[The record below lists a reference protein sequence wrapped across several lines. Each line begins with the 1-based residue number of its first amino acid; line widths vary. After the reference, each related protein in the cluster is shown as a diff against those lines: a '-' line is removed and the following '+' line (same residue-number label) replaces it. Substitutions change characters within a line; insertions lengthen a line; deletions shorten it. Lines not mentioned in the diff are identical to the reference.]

1 MPPIPPLLRHLGPG
15 VSAIL
20 LASSLLLVSD
30 LPHTKPATT
39 AARQYKVAIVQMA
52 SQPILEDGAMGVLD
66 GLREAGY
73 AEGEN
78 LVVSRFNAEG
88 DMATANAM
96 AQEVTAGSY
105 DLVVT
110 LSTPSLQTVANANQK
125 SRVPHV
131 FGMVSDPT
139 LSGVGVGPSP
149 QEHPPYMVG
158 IGTLPPADK
167 SIELARRVNPK
178 LQRIGVVW
186 NPAEVNSEIAT
197 KMARETCQRLQLE
210 LLEANAENT
219 AAVREAALSLISR
232 GVDALWVGGDVTVLG
247 AIDVVI
253 QVARQAKIP
262 VFTCIPGNAAKGTL
276 FDLGANYYEVGRK
289 VGQVAARVLS
299 GEAIPTIPWER
310 AIPPKLFVNKLAA
323 EGLTGWTFSPEL
335 LADADSVI
343 DAAGVHEKHPAPRA
357 PPPARLSHT
366 WKLRLLFYNN
376 SPDAEEAAAGVKDG
390 LQKAGLVA
398 GRDFQ
403 LNEQNAQGDIA
414 TLTALVDAAIS
425 EPVDLILTVSTPTLQ
440 TAANRSRNIPV
451 VFTMVANPFIAGIGK
466 SDDSHPPLVTGA
478 YGAGDAA
485 GVLRLVRELMPGVK
499 KVGTFYSPTEVNAV
513 YSHDVLVA
521 AAKEQGV
528 ELASVGV
535 NSTSE
540 VPDAVQSLC
549 SQSIDALIVTNSNL
563 AAAAFPSVIQVTR
576 RARVPA
582 FGSMSGMSPQGAVL
596 VYSRDFHDMG
606 EMSAALAARIMRGES
621 AAKLPYHPM
630 QTSRLH
636 INLDA
641 AREYGITVPESMLK
655 TADRVLGR

>member
-1 MPPIPPLLRHLGPG
+1 MPPIPSLLRHLGPG

-20 LASSLLLVSD
+20 LASGLLLFSD
-30 LPHTKPATT
+30 LPRSKSAAT
-39 AARQYKVAIVQMA
+39 AVRQFKLAIVQMA
-52 SQPILEDGAMGVLD
+52 SQPILEDGAAGVLD

-73 AEGEN
+73 EDGDS

-96 AQEVTAGSY
+96 AQEVTAGGY

-139 LSGVGVGPSP
+139 IAGVGVGAGPLD
-149 QEHPPYMVG
+149 HPPYMVG

-197 KMARETCQRLQLE
+197 RMARETCQQLKIE

-219 AAVREAALSLISR
+219 AAVREAVVSLVAR

-262 VFTCIPGNAAKGTL
+262 VFTCIPGNANKGTL
-276 FDLGANYYEVGRK
+276 FDLGANYYEVGRD
-289 VGQVAARVLS
+289 VGEVAARVLD
-299 GEAIPTIPWER
+299 GERIDALPWER
-310 AIPPKLFVNKLAA
+310 AIPPKLFLNATVA
-323 EGLTGWTFSPEL
+323 ESLPDWKFTPEL
-335 LADADSVI
+335 LGEADSVI
-343 DAAGVHEKHPAPRA
+343 DASGVHDKHPAPRT
-357 PPPARLSHT
+357 PPAARLSRK
-366 WKLRLLFYNN
+366 WNLRLLFYNN
-376 SPDAEEAAAGVKDG
+376 SPDAEEAAAGVKAG
-390 LQKAGLVA
+390 LKKAGLVE

-403 LNEQNAQGDIA
+403 INEQNAQGDIA

-425 EPVDLILTVSTPTLQ
+425 EPVDLIFTVSTPTLQ
-440 TAANRSRNIPV
+440 TAANRARNIPV
-451 VFTMVANPFIAGIGK
+451 VFTMVANPFIAGIGTA
-466 SDDSHPPLVTGA
+466 DDSHPPHVTGA

-485 GVLRLVRELMPGVK
+485 GLLKLVRELMPALK
-499 KVGTFYSPTEVNAV
+499 KVGTFYSPTEANAV
-513 YSHDVLVA
+513 YNHDVLMA
-521 AAKEQGV
+521 AAKDQGV
-528 ELASVGV
+528 ELVSVGV
-535 NSTSE
+535 NSTSD

-549 SQSIDALIVTNSNL
+549 TQSIDALIVTNSNL
-563 AAAAFPSVIQVTR
+563 AAAAFPSVVQVAR

-582 FGSMSGMSPQGAVL
+582 FGCMSGMSTQGAVL
-596 VYSRDFHDMG
+596 VYSRDYHVMG
-606 EMSAALAARIMRGES
+606 EMSAAIAARIMRGES
-621 AAKLPYHPM
+621 PAKVAYDPM
-630 QTSRLH
+630 RTSRLYV
-636 INLDA
+636 NPDA
-641 AREYGITVPESMLK
+641 AREYGLTVPDSMLK
-655 TADRVLGR
+655 SADRVIGQ